1 MKSMRNNENKKDV
14 AGFSLLI
21 KAGLGLSVVN
31 VLVGLLGYLY
41 QIFMGRM
48 LDPAQFALFG
58 ALIGLFMFFSAA
70 LGALSL
76 VVTRQVSA
84 LELQA
89 NSSKKL
95 RSFFFILNKIFVVV
109 GAFILAI
116 VFITTGE
123 LQSYLKTQDYIPLW
137 LFALAL
143 VASSYLVICHAFL
156 QGLKLFALLA
166 TSSLSGM
173 LIKLFASYV
182 LVVFGYG
189 VSGAMAGL
197 LVSFV
202 VVVIVAAPI
211 LVKII
216 SGVSEG
222 LTESSAKFP
231 WSTILPIL
239 IANIA
244 FSAMTQL
251 DMVLV
256 NHLFSSDQAS
266 IYYAASILGKAILY
280 LPGGIVLALFPLV
293 ASSDA
298 KGQSSSHMLIQAAGF
313 SGLVCTIV
321 ASVYWLLGDWL
332 IFLFYGS
339 KYEGAGDILSLYGF
353 AMLPMAL
360 VMVAEYF
367 LIAKGRVLFA
377 WLFLA
382 VAPLQVLTIYT
393 WHDELWMVVA
403 AIAVFGVLLA
413 VVGYLI
419 LWKEFR
425 SEAAQLS

>member
-1 MKSMRNNENKKDV
+1 MKSMRNNENKKDG

-58 ALIGLFMFFSAA
+58 ALIGLFMFFSAP

-95 RSFFFILNKIFVVV
+95 RSFFFTLNKIFVVV

-116 VFITTGE
+116 VFLTTGE

-173 LIKLFASYV
+173 IIKLFASYV

-202 VVVIVAAPI
+202 VVV
-211 LVKII
+211 
-216 SGVSEG
+216 
-222 LTESSAKFP
+222 
-231 WSTILPIL
+231 
-239 IANIA
+239 
-244 FSAMTQL
+244 
-251 DMVLV
+251 MVLEK
-256 NHLFSSDQAS
+256 
-266 IYYAASILGKAILY
+266 I
-280 LPGGIVLALFPLV
+280 P
-293 ASSDA
+293 
-298 KGQSSSHMLIQAAGF
+298 
-313 SGLVCTIV
+313 
-321 ASVYWLLGDWL
+321 
-332 IFLFYGS
+332 
-339 KYEGAGDILSLYGF
+339 
-353 AMLPMAL
+353 
-360 VMVAEYF
+360 
-367 LIAKGRVLFA
+367 
-377 WLFLA
+377 
-382 VAPLQVLTIYT
+382 
-393 WHDELWMVVA
+393 
-403 AIAVFGVLLA
+403 
-413 VVGYLI
+413 
-419 LWKEFR
+419 
-425 SEAAQLS
+425 